1 MKLSPEQIAEK
12 FKSSKEMTIEQIVKK
27 DIATNG
33 KRLGGVTL
41 EQGAGA
47 LEKFKSEGA
56 EFKRVGN
63 TLFVIVDDANGVVEY
78 HTINGDPLK
87 AFLYNCLAFF
97 AYLHEQGNTQ
107 AKTYFSDEFTKKL
120 LQKYKLKNE
129 TIEASDDPEQGTM
142 MLVTNLTRSA

>member
-1 MKLSPEQIAEK
+1 MKLNPKQIAEK
-12 FKSSKEMTIEQIVKK
+12 FKSSKEMTVEQIVKK
-27 DIATNG
+27 DIEVNG

-63 TLFVIVDDANGVVEY
+63 TLFVIVDDANGIVEY

-87 AFLYNCLAFF
+87 TFLYNCLAFF
-97 AYLHEQGNTQ
+97 AYLHEHGNTQ